1 MLDELG
7 PTPPRA
13 SLEVVVTERL
23 DARLRLVQPRGIH
36 RGEAGSP
43 PAIAP
48 RPVRR
53 RGASRMAGVPILD
66 QEHPLQVAMAAAECP
81 QLPDVVHSV
90 LAVLGRH
97 LQPPT

>member
-13 SLEVVVTERL
+13 TLEVVVTERL
-23 DARLRLVQPRGIH
+23 DPRLRLVQPRGIH
-36 RGEAGSP
+36 WGEAVTP
-43 PAIAP
+43 PAAAP

-53 RGASRMAGVPILD
+53 RRGRRVAGVAILH
-66 QEHPLQVAMAAAECP
+66 QEHSLQVAMAAAECP
-81 QLPDVVHSV
+81 HLPDVVLRV

-97 LQPPT
+97 LQPA